1 MNALRGRDVVD
12 ARDREHDPRLDVAH
26 EIEPKNLAD
35 QILLLQRA
43 TALMG
48 TAQKSCFSGATRL
61 IFESMQFRVYQNTF
75 IFPRHNCQRTL
86 ITIQGFSLGVECMT
100 AELAE

>member
-26 EIEPKNLAD
+26 EIEPKILAD

-43 TALMG
+43 TAVMA
-48 TAQKSCFSGATRL
+48 TAQKKLLLRSH
-61 IFESMQFRVYQNTF
+61 TF
-75 IFPRHNCQRTL
+75 DIRKYA
-86 ITIQGFSLGVECMT
+86 V
-100 AELAE
+100 

>member
-43 TALMG
+43 TALME
-48 TAQKSCFSGATRL
+48 TAQKAASP
-61 IFESMQFRVYQNTF
+61 EPHV
-75 IFPRHNCQRTL
+75 
-86 ITIQGFSLGVECMT
+86 
-100 AELAE
+100 

>member
-35 QILLLQRA
+35 QILHGS
-43 TALMG
+43 ALALAG
-48 TAQKSCFSGATRL
+48 RREFYFFAF
-61 IFESMQFRVYQNTF
+61 
-75 IFPRHNCQRTL
+75 
-86 ITIQGFSLGVECMT
+86 FSLGGR
-100 AELAE
+100 